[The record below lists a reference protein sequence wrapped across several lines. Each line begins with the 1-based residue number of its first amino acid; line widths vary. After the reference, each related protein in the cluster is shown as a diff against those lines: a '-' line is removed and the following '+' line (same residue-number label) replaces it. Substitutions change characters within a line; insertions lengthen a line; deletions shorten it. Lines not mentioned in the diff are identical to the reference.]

1 MHAPNQKTSTHTTEL
16 ATTKA
21 NNKKAYNYGKRR
33 FTAQDMA
40 LVGFFCA
47 LWAVLNINIGPL
59 GFQLWG
65 LPILCDFSVFFT
77 LLLTA
82 WATGKFGTASM
93 VGVIGTI
100 LVLMVRPSPHMVGF
114 TLSAILFDVLMFA
127 SSHKINLKPKHIAI
141 TVLATIISA
150 YFAGVVI
157 GIFFSNKAL
166 NWATMEWALT
176 FWGILH
182 LLGGILSLT
191 ITLPVVGALE
201 KANVRGITN
210 A

>member
-1 MHAPNQKTSTHTTEL
+1 MHDE
-16 ATTKA
+16 
-21 NNKKAYNYGKRR
+21 RR
-33 FTAQDMA
+33 LTAQDIA
-40 LVGFFCA
+40 LIGFFCA
-47 LWAVLNINIGPL
+47 LWAVLNINVGPL

-77 LLLTA
+77 LLLTT

-100 LVLMVRPSPHMVGF
+100 IVLMIRPSPHMMGF
-114 TLSAILFDVLMFA
+114 ALSAILFDTLMFA
-127 SSHKINLKPKHIAI
+127 SKHKIHSKPKPIAATI
-141 TVLATIISA
+141 SATIISA

-157 GIFFSNKAL
+157 GIFFSNKTL
-166 NWATMEWALT
+166 EWTTMEWALT

-182 LLGGILSLT
+182 LLGGILSLA
-191 ITLPVVGALE
+191 ITLPVIGALE
-201 KANVRGITN
+201 KANVRRIIS